1 MAASLVNNAQHRLR
15 RLAREFRFRLNGW
28 TVAAVLLGLFLFL
41 PMAEVLWHITS
52 PAENWE
58 HLRDTVLGRYLK
70 GSAILVVGTAGLSLL
85 LGVSTA
91 WLVACCEFPGRR
103 FFEWALILP
112 LAIPTYIAAF
122 AYFDL
127 LDRKMALPPQIGSG
141 TPIRTAT
148 CRIRVE
154 IGVQWR
160 LRVAVLRHGPLE
172 FKQRGRPSQPSGV
185 PISTGSGIAAL
196 CATSE
201 TPRRI
206 DAVLSLSV

>member
-1 MAASLVNNAQHRLR
+1 MSSVKTQECRI
-15 RLAREFRFRLNGW
+15 
-28 TVAAVLLGLFLFL
+28 VAPHEITPSPWYPGG
-41 PMAEVLWHITS
+41 ITS
-52 PAENWE
+52 
-58 HLRDTVLGRYLK
+58 R
-70 GSAILVVGTAGLSLL
+70 GLL
-85 LGVSTA
+85 
-91 WLVACCEFPGRR
+91 
-103 FFEWALILP
+103 
-112 LAIPTYIAAF
+112 
-122 AYFDL
+122 YFDL

-185 PISTGSGIAAL
+185 PISTGSRIAAL

-206 DAVLSLSV
+206 DAVYMCRRHLVPFRSAVVMLR